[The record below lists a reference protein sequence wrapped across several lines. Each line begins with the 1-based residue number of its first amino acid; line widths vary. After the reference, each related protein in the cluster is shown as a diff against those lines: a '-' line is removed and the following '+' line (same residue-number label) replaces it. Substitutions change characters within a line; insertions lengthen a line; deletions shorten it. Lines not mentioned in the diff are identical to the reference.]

1 MKTKLKNGNR
11 IPDKPVPLQLYL
23 RQFQKGVKEQQHFEL
38 YGAGATSN
46 INSVTVI

>member
-1 MKTKLKNGNR
+1 MVTGFPTDPFHYNCVCGSFK
-11 IPDKPVPLQLYL
+11 
-23 RQFQKGVKEQQHFEL
+23 KGVKEQQHFEL